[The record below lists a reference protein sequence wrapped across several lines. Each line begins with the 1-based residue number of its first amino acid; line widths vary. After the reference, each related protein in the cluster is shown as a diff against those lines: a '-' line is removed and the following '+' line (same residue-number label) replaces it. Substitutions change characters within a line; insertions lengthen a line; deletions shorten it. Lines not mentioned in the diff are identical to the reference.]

1 MENKTKLPALRDVGQ
16 MAEFE
21 EKPGL
26 ELLGF
31 LQFLRS
37 EAVTAITIMREETQ
51 EALQDG
57 DAWER
62 IQTIGNLKLRKR
74 KLEQHIRQELQD
86 VREIISSMKGRED
99 KTVIATLQKEIQD
112 LVHSVQAAIAE
123 IVEEFGLQG

>member
-1 MENKTKLPALRDVGQ
+1 MEQNFKLPALRDSSQ

-26 ELLGF
+26 ELLDF
-31 LQFLRS
+31 LKFLRS
-37 EAVTAITIMREETQ
+37 EAVSAISIMREETQ

-57 DAWER
+57 DPWER
-62 IQTIGNLKLRKR
+62 IQTIGNLKLKKR

-86 VREIISSMKGRED
+86 VREIIESMKGRED

-112 LVHSVQAAIAE
+112 LVKSIGAAIQ
-123 IVEEFGLQG
+123 VMQEEFGI